1 MTKTKS
7 QIGKSSKARGKRG
20 ELSLV
25 HVLRDAGFLE
35 ARRTAQYCGK
45 AGTSDVTG
53 LPGIHVEVKN
63 VQRLNIW
70 EALAQSK
77 RDSEADGNGD
87 IAAVFFKRNRS
98 GWYVAVPL
106 SDFIR
111 LYAQSDLCKGD
122 VNKWVENIKAGKKD
136 NLQ

>member
-25 HVLRDAGFLE
+25 HVLRDAGFPDVK
-35 ARRTAQYCGK
+35 RSVQYCGK
-45 AGTSDVTG
+45 ATGTADLVG
-53 LPGIHVEVKN
+53 LPGVHVEVKN

-77 RDSEADGNGD
+77 RDSEADGNGDRD

-122 VNKWVENIKAGKKD
+122 VNK
-136 NLQ
+136 

>member
-1 MTKTKS
+1 MTKINSKS
-7 QIGKSSKARGKRG
+7 KGKRG
-20 ELSLV
+20 ELDLV
-25 HVLRDAGFLE
+25 HSLRHAGFLE

-53 LPGIHVEVKN
+53 LNGIHVEVKN
-63 VQRLNIW
+63 VERLNIW
-70 EALAQSK
+70 EALLQSK

-111 LYAQSDLCKGD
+111 LYAQSDLCKGGL
-122 VNKWVENIKAGKKD
+122 NHHE
-136 NLQ
+136 

>member
-1 MTKTKS
+1 MSKKTRS
-7 QIGKSSKARGKRG
+7 EIGKSSKARGKRG
-20 ELSLV
+20 ELDLV
-25 HVLRDAGFLE
+25 HALRLAGFTE
-35 ARRTAQYCGK
+35 VRRTAQYCGK

-77 RDSEADGNGD
+77 RDSETDGNSD
-87 IAAVFFKRNRS
+87 SSAVFFKRNRS
-98 GWYVAVPL
+98 GWYVALPL

-111 LYAQSDLCKGD
+111 LYASSDLCKGD
-122 VNKWVENIKAGKKD
+122 VNK
-136 NLQ
+136 

>member
-25 HVLRDAGFLE
+25 HALRDAGFPE
-35 ARRTAQYCGK
+35 VRRTAQYCGK
-45 AGTSDVTG
+45 ATGTADLVG
-53 LPGIHVEVKN
+53 LPGVHVEAKN
-63 VQRLNIW
+63 VERLNIW
-70 EALAQSK
+70 EALLQSK
-77 RDSEADGNGD
+77 RDSEVGGNGD

-122 VNKWVENIKAGKKD
+122 VNK
-136 NLQ
+136 